1 MGFCRSSP
9 RSALFLMII
18 FVRSFAFRK
27 TYQMHQITAYILRT
41 ACYFIVVKK
50 KIIVLIHIFKF
61 PTCPEYRILSYFLPS
76 YGKRFQQLV
85 GDLRP
90 KGWLDAFKPEKKTHF
105 WRGRTFKFEM
115 TVLCLDHL
123 MILFFLL

>member
-1 MGFCRSSP
+1 MGFCHSSP
-9 RSALFLMII
+9 RPALISDDYLCQKFCIPEN
-18 FVRSFAFRK
+18 VPKASNYSVYP
-27 TYQMHQITAYILRT
+27 TT
-41 ACYFIVVKK
+41 ACYFIVVK
-50 KIIVLIHIFKF
+50 ITELIHIFKF
-61 PTCPEYRILSYFLPS
+61 PTCPEYRILSSFLPS